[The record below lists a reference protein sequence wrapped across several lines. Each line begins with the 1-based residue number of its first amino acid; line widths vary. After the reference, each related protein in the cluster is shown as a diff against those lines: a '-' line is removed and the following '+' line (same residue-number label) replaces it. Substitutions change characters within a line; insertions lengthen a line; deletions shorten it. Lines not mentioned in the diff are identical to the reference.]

1 MVDLILFEEF
11 FSEGL
16 PALVL
21 VVDEFN
27 KGVLEEVLDVFA
39 LHLFGLGLDVVLQP
53 DQFLVFFPVL
63 TLFLLADLSRVQF
76 GLLFSCS

>member
-1 MVDLILFEEF
+1 MVDLILFDKF

-27 KGVLEEVLDVFA
+27 KGMFEEVLDMFA

-53 DQFLVFFPVL
+53 DQFLVFLPVML
-63 TLFLLADLSRVQF
+63 LFLLADLSRVQF

>member
-1 MVDLILFEEF
+1 MVDLILFDEF

-21 VVDEFN
+21 VVDEFH
-27 KGVLEEVLDVFA
+27 KGVLEEVPDVFA
-39 LHLFGLGLDVVLQP
+39 LHLFGLGLGVVLQP
-53 DQFLVFFPVL
+53 DQFLVFFPVMS
-63 TLFLLADLSRVQF
+63 LFLLADLSRVNF

>member
-1 MVDLILFEEF
+1 
-11 FSEGL
+11 L

-27 KGVLEEVLDVFA
+27 KRMLEEILDVFA
-39 LHLFGLGLDVVLQP
+39 LHLFGLGFDVVLQP
-53 DQFLVFFPVL
+53 DQFLVFLPIM
-63 TLFLLADLSRVQF
+63 TLFLHADLSRVQF